1 MAFNLS
7 FSSFNTRSNI
17 ESLLTTD
24 NEATDAPHAIRWTWE
39 GEDVVEE
46 REERF
51 PELGVWGANR
61 TREVGGSCGMVGFGC
76 FGGEVR
82 GLDCD
87 LYPLLRVELSVVSTA
102 EEEVI
107 MVDSNGVVAALA
119 AAVVLDQLYVWSR
132 RGSRIKIQL
141 VGTTDNA
148 HNTIV
153 RWSWPSLL
161 SLELFPS

>member
-1 MAFNLS
+1 
-7 FSSFNTRSNI
+7 
-17 ESLLTTD
+17 
-24 NEATDAPHAIRWTWE
+24 
-39 GEDVVEE
+39 VEE

-51 PELGVWGANR
+51 PELGVWGAKR

-82 GLDCD
+82 GLCNIPCLLLLVCVVCGLVGRFCCCCARLGLDCG

-119 AAVVLDQLYVWSR
+119 AAVVLDRNFVE
-132 RGSRIKIQL
+132 
-141 VGTTDNA
+141 
-148 HNTIV
+148 
-153 RWSWPSLL
+153 LL
-161 SLELFPS
+161 EEEED